1 MERLKPLN
9 DFIFKKTFG
18 EEETKDNLIALLNAI
33 LSKKDIEK
41 LVTLEIVE
49 NKQLTAELIE
59 DKTGIIDVRAKTA
72 DGTQLEIEVQLS
84 NQHNMD
90 KRTLWYWGEIY
101 SEGIKKGEDYKKLA
115 KVITINILDF
125 EYIRIPNKF
134 HTTFH
139 LWEDEVKDYMLT
151 DVVEVHF
158 IEMEKFRKLVNKN
171 IKEDKLQRWLS
182 FFREDISKEELKE
195 LMEMDADI
203 KKAEEKIE
211 YLSSDPQTLAL
222 YKARERSLHE
232 RANMISSAKEEGI
245 VIGREEGANK
255 KAIKVAEK
263 MLKRGDRIEDIVD
276 ITELSIDTVMELR
289 KKMMH

>member
-33 LSKKDIEK
+33 LSKKDRDK

-49 NKQLTAELIE
+49 NKELTPELIG

-72 DGTQLEIEVQLS
+72 DGTQLEIEVQLT

-90 KRTLWYWGEIY
+90 KRTMWYWGEMF
-101 SEGIKKGEDYKKLA
+101 SEGIKKGDDYKNLT
-115 KVITINILDF
+115 KVITINIVDF
-125 EYIRIPNKF
+125 EYINIPNKF

-139 LWEDEVKDYMLT
+139 LWEDGDKDYMLT
-151 DVVEVHF
+151 DVVEIHF
-158 IEMEKFRKLVNKN
+158 IEMAKFRKLENKN
-171 IKEDKLQRWLS
+171 LKEDKLQRWLS
-182 FFREDISKEELKE
+182 FLSEDISEKE
-195 LMEMDADI
+195 LGELMDMDADI

-211 YLSSDPQTLAL
+211 YLSSDPKTLEL

-232 RANMISSAKEEGI
+232 RANMLSSARDEKGI
-245 VIGREEGANK
+245 E
-255 KAIKVAEK
+255 VATNL
-263 MLKRGDRIEDIVD
+263 LKLGV
-276 ITELSIDTVMELR
+276 SIDIIIKATDLSEEKVLQI
-289 KKMMH
+289 KKKLES